1 MSQPPV
7 ANEPFNVALRSHA
20 RLKRA
25 LERIISAAGTRPIRT
40 YADIDPL
47 GLPIIVIGPIDAALA
62 DLLSAALEGR
72 PLHNPESD
80 PACP

>member
-1 MSQPPV
+1 MSQPP
-7 ANEPFNVALRSHA
+7 AADAPFEEAVRSHE

-25 LERIISAAGTRPIRT
+25 LERIIGAAKTRPVRT

-47 GLPIIVIGPIDAALA
+47 GQPIVVIGPIDAALA
-62 DLLSAALEGR
+62 DLLSAALEGW